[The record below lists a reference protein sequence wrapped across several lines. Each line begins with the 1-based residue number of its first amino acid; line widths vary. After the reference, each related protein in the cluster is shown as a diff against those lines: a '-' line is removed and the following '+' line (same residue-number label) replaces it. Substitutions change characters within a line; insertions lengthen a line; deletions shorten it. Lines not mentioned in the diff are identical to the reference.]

1 VTLTDR
7 DRKILL
13 GVLPLVVLIAYWFL
27 LLSPKRQEASKAG
40 EDLVQQEQRLDSA
53 RQQASASRGAQTDFA
68 ADYSDIV
75 RLGKAIPASVDMPS
89 LLVQLDR
96 AAAGTGIR
104 FTKIATGDA
113 SASASTT
120 PPTSS
125 ASGSTGT
132 TPADAGGQPAQSQP
146 GAAAESAYN
155 AQQTADQ
162 RSGAAEQSGVS
173 PTDAQTSTSAGSG
186 ALPVGGGAA
195 TGGAGAPQS
204 LETVP
209 LEMEFVGDF
218 FNLADFFHRV
228 KRFVQVANQD
238 VLVSGRLVTIEGV
251 RYASDTEIFPLVRAE
266 LRATV
271 YLSPKA
277 EGATAGATPQ
287 GPATTTPAGSGDA
300 AAPTTP
306 SSSPAPTAVATP

>member
-155 AQQTADQ
+155 GQQTADQ

-195 TGGAGAPQS
+195 ASGAGAPQS

-228 KRFVQVANQD
+228 KRFVQVGNQD

-287 GPATTTPAGSGDA
+287 GPATTTPAGSGAA